1 MPVLS
6 GVTISPP
13 SSFRLRLPALLLAA
27 GSFAG
32 CARVGAGGEGATLAG
47 SFAAAV
53 SVAVTLALLHG
64 LLFAFEP
71 RDRQNLFFTLLA
83 AAFALVVFLDYRER
97 VGAALFL
104 PGLGELQRWAVSAVV
119 LAAARFVF
127 SLLSNRAPRR
137 FWVYGGAILALL
149 VAAVPFPDVFP
160 LPSTVLGLT
169 VTLDILATL
178 VLRWRHLERGAWI
191 IGLGAGL
198 FTLGGFSQLG
208 LDLVAGD
215 ALGNSVNPYLWGG
228 LALLLSSSI
237 YLARTFARIRRELE
251 RRLTEV
257 QELSARALAQE
268 QAAREEEVR
277 RRLLEAENERRG
289 RELEEARGLQ
299 LAMLP
304 RELPQVA
311 GYELAAAMLTATEVG
326 GDYYDAAAAAD
337 GAVWLA
343 VGDAVGHGARAGT
356 LVTVAKSLF
365 TGVAAEAS
373 PAAALERFDG
383 ALSGMGL
390 KRAHLALT
398 LARLTPGA
406 LEVAAA
412 GMPPVLVRRAGGAV
426 EEVAFSTLPLGA
438 PLAKRYTAE
447 RVELAPG
454 DLVVLLTDGLA
465 ELPGP
470 DGAPLGY
477 EAVRTALA
485 RAEPAEGEALRGWI
499 DRFLGSLVTAPPP
512 PDDVTLLALLAR

>member
-1 MPVLS
+1 MQRGTLGPRAR
-6 GVTISPP
+6 T
-13 SSFRLRLPALLLAA
+13 LRCDDLAALLLPPDAA
-27 GSFAG
+27 RA
-32 CARVGAGGEGATLAG
+32 
-47 SFAAAV
+47 
-53 SVAVTLALLHG
+53 
-64 LLFAFEP
+64 P
-71 RDRQNLFFTLLA
+71 
-83 AAFALVVFLDYRER
+83 
-97 VGAALFL
+97 

-127 SLLSNRAPRR
+127 SLLSDRAPRR

-149 VAAVPFPDVFP
+149 VAAVPFPEVFP

-178 VLRWRHLERGAWI
+178 GLRWRRLERGAWI
-191 IGLGAGL
+191 VGLGAGL
-198 FTLGGFSQLG
+198 FTLGGFAQLG

-215 ALGNSVNPYLWGG
+215 ALGNALNPYLWGG

-251 RRLTEV
+251 RRLVEV

-277 RRLLEAENERRG
+277 RRLLEAENERKG

-326 GDYYDAAAAAD
+326 GDYYDAAAAGD
-337 GAVWLA
+337 GAWLA

-365 TGVAAEAS
+365 TGIAAETS
-373 PAAALERFDG
+373 PAAALGRFDA

-447 RVELAPG
+447 RLELAPG

-470 DGAPLGY
+470 DGGPLGY
-477 EAVRTALA
+477 EAVREALA
-485 RAEPAEGEALRGWI
+485 RAEPPEGEPLRSWI
-499 DRFLGSLVTAPPP
+499 DRFLGGLVTTPPL
-512 PDDVTLLALLAR
+512 PDDVTLLALRAR